1 MEIERKFL
9 VKEMPFLDD
18 CEKSEIVQGYISLTP
33 ETRIRKRDNQYYL
46 TIKGEGDVVRE
57 ETEKEVT
64 EKEGKELFSQVES
77 KLIEKT
83 RYLINIG
90 KYIAELDIYKNHLEG
105 LVVVEVEFETEAD
118 ANNFVPPLWFGEDIS
133 KNKEYRNKVLAYKS

>member
-9 VKEMPFLDD
+9 VKEMPCLDG

-33 ETRIRKRDNQYYL
+33 ETRVRKRDNKYYL

-57 ETEKEVT
+57 ETEKEVS
-64 EKEGKELFSQVES
+64 EKEGRALFSQVES

>member
-9 VKEMPFLDD
+9 VKEMPCLDG

-57 ETEKEVT
+57 ETESVVS

-105 LVVVEVEFETEAD
+105 LVVVEVEFETEQEAE
-118 ANNFVPPLWFGEDIS
+118 NFTPPTWFGEDIS

>member
-9 VKEMPFLDD
+9 VKEMPCLDG

-33 ETRIRKRDNQYYL
+33 ETRIRKRDNKYYL

-64 EKEGKELFSQVES
+64 EKEGKELFSRVGS

-90 KYIAELDIYKNHLEG
+90 KYIAELDIYKSHLEG

>member
-9 VKEMPFLDD
+9 VREMPYLEG

-33 ETRIRKRDNQYYL
+33 ETRVRKRDNKYYL

-57 ETEKEVT
+57 ETEKEVS

-118 ANNFVPPLWFGEDIS
+118 ANNFVPPTWFGEDIS

>member
-9 VKEMPFLDD
+9 VKEIPCLDG

-46 TIKGEGDVVRE
+46 TVKGEGDVVRE
-57 ETEKEVT
+57 ETEKLVS
-64 EKEGKELFSQVES
+64 EKEGKELFSKVES
-77 KLIEKT
+77 ALIEKT

-90 KYIAELDIYKNHLEG
+90 SYIAELDIYKNRLQG
-105 LVVVEVEFETEAD
+105 LIVVEVEFETEAD
-118 ANNFVPPLWFGEDIS
+118 ANSFVPPDWFGEDIS

>member
-9 VKEMPFLDD
+9 VKEMPCLDG
-18 CEKSEIVQGYISLTP
+18 CEKSEIVQGYISFTP
-33 ETRIRKRDNQYYL
+33 ETRIRKRDNKYYL

-57 ETEKEVT
+57 ETEKEVS

-83 RYLINIG
+83 RYLVNIG
-90 KYIAELDIYKNHLEG
+90 NYTAELDIYKSHLKG

>member
-9 VKEMPFLDD
+9 VKEMPCLDG
-18 CEKSEIVQGYISLTP
+18 CEKSEIVQGYISFTP
-33 ETRIRKRDNQYYL
+33 ETRIRKRDNKYYL

-90 KYIAELDIYKNHLEG
+90 KYIAELDIYKSHLEG

-118 ANNFVPPLWFGEDIS
+118 ANNFAPPLWFGEDIS

>member
-9 VKEMPFLDD
+9 VKEMPCLDG

-64 EKEGKELFSQVES
+64 EKEGKELFSRVES

-105 LVVVEVEFETEAD
+105 LVVVEVEFETEQEAE
-118 ANNFVPPLWFGEDIS
+118 NFTPPTWFGEDIS

>member
-9 VKEMPFLDD
+9 VKEMPCLDG

-33 ETRIRKRDNQYYL
+33 ETRVRKRDNKYYL

-57 ETEKEVT
+57 ETEKEVS
-64 EKEGKELFSQVES
+64 EKEGRELFSQVES
-77 KLIEKT
+77 RLIEKT